1 MAPEAIAVSDWLLVH
16 CWYDTTKFWL
26 WQPSFHFSKHVSF
39 QQMQKVHVHFN
50 KMQKYIRRTP
60 QFMKSTPY
68 IYYTLRKFPLCIY
81 YIVTVTN
88 FTMKRIAIHVTTISF
103 FVYLPVKSEIRTYVM
118 APRPIPFEIE

>member
-26 WQPSFHFSKHVSF
+26 WQPSFHFRKCKKYTF
-39 QQMQKVHVHFN
+39 ILIKC
-50 KMQKYIRRTP
+50 KKYIRRTP

-68 IYYTLRKFPLCIY
+68 IYYTLRKFPFCIY

-88 FTMKRIAIHVTTISF
+88 FTIKRIAIHVTTISF